1 MLRAIL
7 QRDDLLL
14 QSFIRSCLAYRKE
27 ERIDVLTLARHEY
40 LQPPVPKHGRQANSQ
55 QQQQQQQIQQQQ
67 QSSFNIGMFSGMN
80 ASSSS

>member
-1 MLRAIL
+1 MFVNVLF
-7 QRDDLLL
+7 L

-40 LQPPVPKHGRQANSQ
+40 LQPPVPKHGRQANNQQ

-67 QSSFNIGMFSGMN
+67 QTSFSIGMFSGMN